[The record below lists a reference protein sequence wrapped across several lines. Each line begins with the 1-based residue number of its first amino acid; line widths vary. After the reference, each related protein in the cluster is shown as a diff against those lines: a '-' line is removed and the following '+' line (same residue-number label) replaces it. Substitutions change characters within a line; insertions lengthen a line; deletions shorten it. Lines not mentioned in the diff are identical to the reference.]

1 LPKPTEE
8 GKEAL
13 MEVSIEATRDDHLDQ
28 SSTAG
33 GPKTEEG
40 KEVVRWNA
48 TRHGISSPAP
58 VVPGLEKR
66 EDWEEH
72 RDGMLAN
79 LSPVGQL
86 EVTLAERVALL
97 SWRLHRVTRY
107 EIGAIAISQE
117 TIEDDIHDR
126 NRFLSVLKHKG
137 LESTHPVDIRFE
149 AKYYKQ
155 VHSALRRFP
164 SLGADKTLKG
174 ADASSVVWSVLME
187 AKKAAE
193 EEIDEEAL
201 DLPGVPED
209 AMIEELP
216 AMKVADVRGCVEAIA
231 AYVSLDPDKLLERA
245 KYEAGYEARSAS
257 HKKEEVEQE
266 ISRKVRERILP
277 DQKTLEKITRYEAHL
292 SRQLY
297 HALHEL
303 ENLQKY
309 RTTGEGVPLA
319 RVDVQGPSEG

>member
-1 LPKPTEE
+1 
-8 GKEAL
+8 
-13 MEVSIEATRDDHLDQ
+13 VSRG
-28 SSTAG
+28 G
-33 GPKTEEG
+33 GPVTQNG
-40 KEVVRWNA
+40 KAVVRWNA

-58 VVPGLEKR
+58 VVPDLEKR
-66 EDWEEH
+66 EDWESH
-72 RDGMLAN
+72 RNGIFEN
-79 LSPVGQL
+79 LSPVGHL

-107 EIGAIAISQE
+107 ETGAIAISQE

-126 NRFLSVLKHKG
+126 DRFLSALRHKG
-137 LESTHPVDIRFE
+137 FESTHPIDIRFE
-149 AKYYKQ
+149 AKHYKQ
-155 VHSALRRFP
+155 AHSALRRFP

-174 ADASSVVWSVLME
+174 MDASSVVWSVLME

-193 EEIDEEAL
+193 EEIDDEAL

-231 AYVSLDPDKLLERA
+231 AHASLDPDELLEA
-245 KYEAGYEARSAS
+245 ATYEAGYQARHAA

-277 DQKTLEKITRYEAHL
+277 DEKTLEKISRYEAHL

-309 RTTGEGVPLA
+309 RTTGEGTPLA
-319 RVDVQGPSEG
+319 RVDVQGLSEG